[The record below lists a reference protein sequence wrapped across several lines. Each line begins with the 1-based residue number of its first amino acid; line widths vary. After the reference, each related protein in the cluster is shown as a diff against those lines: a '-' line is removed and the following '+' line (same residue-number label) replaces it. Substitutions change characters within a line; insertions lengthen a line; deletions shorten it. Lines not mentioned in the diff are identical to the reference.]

1 MSGILLVPSRGWRNA
16 ARIHF
21 KRAAVFFGEAKPLRA
36 EAKLLPLGTATEDYA
51 NFDSRRMMRGWSLR
65 ITDMRSRCGFL

>member
-21 KRAAVFFGEAKPLRA
+21 KRAAVFSGEAKRLRN
-36 EAKLLPLGTATEDYA
+36 EAKCFHLARYEMLA
-51 NFDSRRMMRGWSLR
+51 
-65 ITDMRSRCGFL
+65 